1 MRATL
6 IQAVWILSLA
16 VLGLAANSTD
26 AVKSFRGE
34 IADSQCALNVHSLT
48 RSNQE
53 MLKSKSMGGT
63 SASCTQFCIKNMGG
77 ELVLASKNEVYR
89 LDNHQAAQNFIGLQ
103 VKITGTLD
111 SKTNT
116 IHVVQ
121 IETADKKSD

>member
-1 MRATL
+1 MRGMI
-6 IQAVWILSLA
+6 IQTGLILSLA
-16 VLGLAANSTD
+16 GFCFAASSTD
-26 AVKSFRGE
+26 GVKTFRGQ

-48 RSNQE
+48 RSHQE

-77 ELVLASKNEVYR
+77 ELVLSSNNDVYR
-89 LDNHQAAQNFIGLQ
+89 LDSHEAQNFIGLK

-116 IHVVQ
+116 IHVVK
-121 IETADKKSD
+121 IEVADKKVN